1 MNGATK
7 WRTQKAFE
15 SIVKKGHGDNK
26 TIADALLQECAG
38 DIDAALAWATA
49 CMTSCFKP
57 TVDPDFVSAVLDGV
71 RKEWSVQLKE
81 AAARLGV
88 RDVDNER

>member
-1 MNGATK
+1 MNGVAK

-15 SIVKKGHGDNK
+15 SIVKRGHGDNK
-26 TIADALLQECAG
+26 AIADALLHECAG

-57 TVDPDFVSAVLDGV
+57 TVDPDFVSAVMDGV
-71 RKEWSVQLKE
+71 RRELSVQLKE
-81 AAARLGV
+81 AAARLGL
-88 RDVDNER
+88 RNVDNER

>member
-1 MNGATK
+1 MNGVTK

-38 DIDAALAWATA
+38 DIDART
-49 CMTSCFKP
+49 
-57 TVDPDFVSAVLDGV
+57 
-71 RKEWSVQLKE
+71 
-81 AAARLGV
+81 RLGHCLYDQLLQADGRSGLCV
-88 RDVDNER
+88 SGDGWSAKGMERAVERGCRSAWRS